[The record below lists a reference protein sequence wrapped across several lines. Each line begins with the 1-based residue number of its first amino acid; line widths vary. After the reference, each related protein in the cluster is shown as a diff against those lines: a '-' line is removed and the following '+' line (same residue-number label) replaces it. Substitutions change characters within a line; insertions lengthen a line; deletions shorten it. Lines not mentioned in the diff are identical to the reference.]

1 MSRARK
7 VARRAA
13 VVAVGLASRVEA
25 AAAARLG
32 HMVHVNTAQRDGL
45 WAARLV
51 DPRTPGGRLLA
62 GAAGYA
68 TEGEALRA
76 LAERMAEK

>member
-13 VVAVGLASRVEA
+13 VVAGGLTSRVEA
-25 AAAARLG
+25 SLAARLG
-32 HMVHVNTAQRDGL
+32 HVVHVNTAQHGGR
-45 WAARLV
+45 WEARLV
-51 DPRTPGGRLLA
+51 DPRTPGGLLLA

-68 TEGEALRA
+68 TEGEAVRA
-76 LAERMAEK
+76 LAERMAEG